1 MASLKQA
8 NTLAPSN
15 VSASGFA
22 LGDARH
28 LGGHRVVASLTA
40 LYALF
45 DWQLLN
51 PEETDTALA
60 LGQEWYVKGVG
71 KYRLTN
77 WDKRKGASGWT
88 KVVDPNNM
96 DTTLFQIV
104 TALPTSGINKN
115 RIYMMLSEGDA
126 EEQNVYL
133 EFVYTGDTG
142 AAYDASKWEKL
153 GEYKP
158 EVDTSLYDN
167 VVNRVNSGEFSNVVN
182 FDGIST
188 VLVKPT
194 IQTMSVTGDYKV
206 MYLGVT
212 KTFVAVSAG
221 KYYSNWG
228 GAEAFGNL
236 TADGRTPKKDKIYIS
251 GSKAYVWDET
261 AEELKQIAGNDIASS
276 TADGLMSKADKIA
289 LDALNGEISIEN
301 LDLTGRIS
309 EFITGCLPTRLKVV
323 TLNALTKKN
332 VTVGTLDIFTDFSG
346 HQLTEIFTSNYGNQ
360 WGQFI
365 EDFES
370 IAQGHKDGAVF
381 TCHRCYNHSMP
392 STDSGIAKGTWSKW
406 RGGTDDFSK
415 GYMDAI
421 ANSVVTVGH
430 KEGINELALQKD
442 SNGQGYVTVKVM
454 SSAEVDALFV

>member
-22 LGDARH
+22 LGDAKH
-28 LGGHRVVASLTA
+28 IGGHKVVGSVSA
-40 LYALF
+40 LYALM

-51 PEETDTALA
+51 PGETDTAMA

-71 KYRLTN
+71 KYRLAN
-77 WDKRKGASGWT
+77 WANRKGASGWT
-88 KVVDPNNM
+88 KVVDVNNI

-115 RIYMMLSEGDA
+115 RIYLVKADGDV

-142 AAYDASKWEKL
+142 AAYDAAKWEKL

-158 EVDTSLYDN
+158 EVDTSQYDN
-167 VVNRVNSGEFSNVVN
+167 VVNRVDSGEFSNVAN

-188 VLVKPT
+188 VLMKPT
-194 IQTMSVTGDYKV
+194 IQTTSATGDCKV

-221 KYYSNWG
+221 KYYGNWS
-228 GAEAFGNL
+228 GAEAFGKFGEN
-236 TADGRTPKKDKIYIS
+236 GRTPVKGKIYIS

-261 AEELKQIAGNDIASS
+261 EEGLKQIAGNDMASS
-276 TADGLMSKADKIA
+276 TADGLMSKADKVA
-289 LDALNGEISIEN
+289 LDALNGEVSIEN

-309 EFITGCLPTRLKVV
+309 EFVTGCLPTRLKVV
-323 TLNALTKKN
+323 AKTGKKTF
-332 VTVGTLDIFTDFSG
+332 TVGTLDIFTDNMG
-346 HQLTEIFTSNYGNQ
+346 HQLTEIFTSNCGTQ
-360 WGQFI
+360 WGNFI

-370 IAQGHKDGAVF
+370 IAQAHADGDVF
-381 TCHRCYNHSMP
+381 TCHRFYNYAMAIDH
-392 STDSGIAKGTWSKW
+392 GIAKGTWSKW
-406 RGGTDDFSK
+406 RGGTDDFTK
-415 GYMDAI
+415 NYMDAI
-421 ANSVVTVGH
+421 ANSAVTVGH
-430 KEGINELALQKD
+430 KEGANELALQKD
-442 SNGQGYVTVKVM
+442 SDGQGYVSVKVM
-454 SSAEVDALFV
+454 SSEDVDALFV